1 MNGYCAFF
9 KKEMM
14 ENLRTYKFLIL
25 ALVFLA
31 LGIMSPLSAKY
42 LPDLVAAFLPEGANL
57 GIGEPAILDSW
68 AQFFKN
74 VPQIGLI
81 VLVILFSTML
91 SAEFTKGTLVNFVTK
106 GLSRSGVILA
116 KSTAALL
123 IWTVCYGLA
132 FGVSLLYGWI
142 FWKTLWPP
150 RLGFAVFLV
159 WAFGALLIQLLL
171 LGGTLTKGSSGS
183 LFVAGGA
190 FLAMMLLQLLP
201 PVRDYLPVRLVMD
214 NMELLNGN
222 LTVSDFLPPLL
233 ICAVLAV
240 SALAAAIWIMRRKT
254 L

>member
-123 IWTVCYGLA
+123 IWFGLWSQSA
-132 FGVSLLYGWI
+132 LRLDFLENALAPS
-142 FWKTLWPP
+142 P
-150 RLGFAVFLV
+150 RLRRVSRLGLRRAADSIAAARWHPDQGELRELV
-159 WAFGALLIQLLL
+159 CCRR
-171 LGGTLTKGSSGS
+171 S
-183 LFVAGGA
+183 LFGDDA
-190 FLAMMLLQLLP
+190 P
-201 PVRDYLPVRLVMD
+201 
-214 NMELLNGN
+214 
-222 LTVSDFLPPLL
+222 S
-233 ICAVLAV
+233 
-240 SALAAAIWIMRRKT
+240 AAAAGPG
-254 L
+254 LSPGAPGHG